1 MNKNDKAMMR
11 LLSMSDWQ
19 ELNLNFNPKKLL
31 QELDLFKSDWKRY
44 NSHKPNNNRWGLSVT
59 SLDGGLSGI
68 PDLNSLHNYNEL
80 HGTTLS
86 DLDITTPTAVWDDCE
101 EVKRILDPI
110 KPWVLRTHFLR
121 MDQGSFFPDHVDM
134 QRMNFDYHTI
144 RLTAFVNVNEYH
156 FKWIYD
162 DRLIKCNNGSI
173 WFFNSHKKHSV
184 FSTHDGMMIMV
195 IVLKFDTELFRVFI
209 EKSKVT

>member
-1 MNKNDKAMMR
+1 MLNRPFKTICTSQNFEIRKFITEFFQFKNVSFFSTDFKAEHKGLKGLIR
-11 LLSMSDWQ
+11 LFN
-19 ELNLNFNPKKLL
+19 NL
-31 QELDLFKSDWKRY
+31 
-44 NSHKPNNNRWGLSVT
+44 V
-59 SLDGGLSGI
+59 
-68 PDLNSLHNYNEL
+68 DLNPTHIADLH
-80 HGTTLS
+80 S
-86 DLDITTPTAVWDDCE
+86 
-101 EVKRILDPI
+101 
-110 KPWVLRTHFLR
+110 VLRTHFLR